1 MNTLVKALNEKLET
15 LGYNES
21 VRNNAISKMDI
32 SLIENKLNDVDD
44 YSKYIEVYQY
54 EEPCVEIIRAFLNTN
69 NSYIYSDVLEG
80 DIHTESAETAFR
92 TRFAVANYSLFKRSA
107 VITVAN
113 DFKTKIY
120 IYSPNQRTQAI
131 YEGKTYEDI
140 YKKERDSVTLEYKE
154 AFDRNRRLQEQK
166 TEEILT
172 MLISD
177 FVIDEM
183 IVKNIN
189 PRLKM
194 YDDPEKYAENIT
206 SYSLRFINNRTNRIE
221 IYEREPNLRR
231 LGNGVISGICS
242 NDPYIRLDE
251 IPTKTDF
258 ALDRISYYWL
268 LDNGKRQEEIS
279 IFTANKQ
286 YEYKSYSE
294 MKKNSVE
301 VKMII
306 DDIAK
311 SLKRTEHISE
321 DYSGYISE
329 IVKSLNIELV
339 NPTTSVIR
347 EGLEQDDVI
356 IPIAYRYRFLS
367 DPKEFEEKLYISLED
382 NLGRDYKYK
391 ISENAIEDLTRIGMK
406 LEYTDEKGESIK
418 RQSIAD
424 FNVNG
429 PTAIIR
435 KETFIDS
442 GRVSNLLAY
451 LYHDTDEAETDKLPI
466 PSVEVYIY
474 IPKEPSTTVCMYN
487 GTSLNFTLESMKEN
501 SSLYGDIVKEK
512 ESGYIEGGTS
522 LPGSTYVTVR
532 YINSKNEILK
542 ENKIGNLFPNSNFT
556 PEIIPII
563 NDVNGKEWRA
573 EQVRVDPL
581 IVNSD
586 PKLNVITLKYIER
599 YTRVTFSFINREG
612 KKIADDK
619 QEIIQVGETYDF
631 ENKKTIIANDKD
643 EWHLKFSRP
652 SKFIAKDSEDRNKV
666 ILVYDIERTDILIKY
681 LNKNTG
687 EELAESKR
695 STVAANKKYAIDV
708 PKYLLSKDN
717 LGWNYI
723 EGTDINI
730 LAKPNILNEV
740 DLYYT
745 EAKAPVTIVMKNEAG
760 IKLADDRI
768 ELVQIGKKFSYSFDD
783 DLTDYQ
789 CREWKIK
796 TEQKNNEIIVK
807 PEKEKN
813 VIEAIYVPVLAN
825 ITIKFVN
832 TENRPI
838 KSDNIESAQVGEMF
852 NSARLEE
859 ITDNYQKMWKCIDN
873 GGKIVVKSREV
884 ENEIILKYEPLMTTI
899 TIKYMD
905 AESNELMEPKKKT
918 MQVGSTYKDRPIE
931 KFTSNDGK
939 RWKVDLNKI
948 EEFVAKRYDEE
959 NIFSIYYDKETAK
972 VNLSFYDAYNNKLK
986 AEQEIEWQIGAKLET
1001 KMFERITDDKGQRWM
1016 IEASEPRN
1024 LIVKENN
1031 NHIKLIYGEVK
1042 AKVLVKH
1049 IDIKSGKP
1057 IIDNIITTVRL
1068 GGIYLPNIQKKV
1080 LDSNKWQWKYIG
1092 DEDISIVTKENEQEN
1107 IIVLN
1112 YEADT
1117 SKVVLKYQNQE
1128 NQKIRENSV
1137 KDVQIGKEIRID
1149 PILKFTD
1156 NIGLVWKYH
1165 SIKIDNKYVEEKEN
1179 NAIATYEP
1187 LISNIHIKFVNEND
1201 EDIVEEKIIKM
1212 QAGKTFVPDI
1222 IERLTDRENKVWVYN
1237 KISAEKIIV
1246 KENEKENEIKIVFT
1260 KLMSDIKVQLVDET
1274 ENLIAKENVVSKQ
1287 VGEIYVIPFESKY
1300 VDEEGKAWIL
1310 NRTEKEKITTNEN
1323 SEQNIIKVW
1332 YDKEMIGITLKYFS
1346 ILNENI
1352 KKDTSEKAQIGS
1364 VYKISPVKEIID
1376 EKTKL
1381 GWKLPDEYNETFKI
1395 QREEDKNIIN
1405 IKYEALKVKVTVKYK
1420 DEKGNDILE
1429 DTIYKEQVGTTFKP
1443 KIENVVTDKEDKEW
1457 LYGLAEETKIFGN
1470 FKAKTESVYVERDE
1484 NKNCIDLKYRPS
1496 LISVTIKYQEPLGRS
1511 VKQDKIVEAQIGSI
1525 YEAEIIDT
1533 IIDNQNVKWVYNPN
1547 SKPNIKVGHDEK
1559 ENIIV
1564 LAYEEEKA
1572 LVTYKYH
1579 DEYGNR
1585 LRSPKRKLVQIG
1597 STYQPEVENVIE
1609 DYQGRV
1615 WEYKAKSTNSL
1626 SVKEDESM
1634 NIIEVIYIP
1643 LKVDT
1648 VLRFVN
1654 LQGKQIVKDVV
1665 VKAQLGSEYTP
1676 DINEKITD
1684 DESRLFKFV
1693 KINPEE
1699 SKIKEIP
1706 VGALE
1711 SPNLFE
1717 LTYEAVYSNA
1727 VITYKTIDGK
1737 KIKQDDVKQLQVGTM
1752 FDPVPAQYIKD
1763 SEGIQWELI
1772 SKDIDSIR
1780 IMEDERQNVVS
1791 MVYEVAK
1798 AEITIRYKDM
1808 DGNSIFKSD
1817 ILQMEVGKEF
1827 VPEIKNELVDE
1838 NNKKWVFAMV
1848 EPVKLTVG
1856 SINNIINVTY
1866 QEKKVQVIVKYRT
1879 KDGKVIKED
1888 SRIKVQVGTRFE
1900 PKNTT
1905 RVIYDANE
1913 IWRFSYN
1920 EPSIIMVSENVSEN
1934 IITQV
1939 YTKEEREVE
1948 KQEENKPYYNPEVE
1962 KFIDKELVEETKQEE
1977 EREKEQKQ
1985 SVVEEKEIEFE
1996 ADNLKPLTKNIT
2008 LSNSEKIAI
2017 TQINEYNKQIMNKLN
2032 IAISDFNNVNYETLE
2047 NEITEMMNKE
2057 KQVVQKELQSL
2068 IENDKSGRDIL
2079 KIYEAVTEP
2088 ELEDKNF
2095 SNLQQRRSVLSADYF
2110 INNAITDVEQA
2121 MYICEKG
2128 KVEKEIECVTNAIER
2143 ASENT
2148 GKKNKGI
2155 NKDELIKIKIKLIYE
2170 KLIINNFNKAR
2181 STLKD
2186 DYFKNE
2192 ESRQLLPASVVV
2204 TIANTLPKQALKLL
2218 SKITNLTLEQE
2229 IELEALI
2236 EIMNTQQLG
2245 TLEILVQK
2253 IQDGKTRKLAMKYLK
2268 ELSK

>member
-1 MNTLVKALNEKLET
+1 MNTLVEALNEKLET

-21 VRNNAISKMDI
+21 VRNTVISKMDI

-44 YSKYIEVYQY
+44 YSKYIDVYQY
-54 EEPCVEIIRAFLNTN
+54 EEPCVEIIRAFLNIN
-69 NSYIYSDVLEG
+69 NSYIYSDLLEG
-80 DIHTESAETAFR
+80 DIHTVSAETAFK
-92 TRFAVANYSLFKRSA
+92 TRFAVADYSLSKRNA
-107 VITVAN
+107 VITVSN
-113 DFKTKIY
+113 DFKVKIY

-131 YEGKTYEDI
+131 NEGRTYEDV
-140 YKKERDSVTLEYKE
+140 YRKERDSVTLEYKE
-154 AFDRNRRLQEQK
+154 AFDRNRRLQTQK

-194 YDDPEKYAENIT
+194 YDDPDKYAENIT
-206 SYSLRFINNRTNRIE
+206 TYSLRFINNRTNRIE

-231 LGNGVISGICS
+231 LGNGVVAGVCS

-251 IPTKTDF
+251 IPIKTDF
-258 ALDRISYYWL
+258 LLNNISYYWL

-286 YEYKSYSE
+286 YEYTSYSE

-306 DDIAK
+306 DDVAK
-311 SLKRTEHISE
+311 SLRRTEHVTE

-329 IVKSLNIELV
+329 VIKSLNIELV

-356 IPIAYRYRFLS
+356 IPIAYRYKFLS

-391 ISENAIEDLTRIGMK
+391 ISENIIEDLTRIGTK
-406 LEYTDEKGESIK
+406 LEYTDEKGESVK

-424 FNVNG
+424 FNVNA

-435 KETFIDS
+435 KETFIDA
-442 GRVSNLLAY
+442 GRVPNLLAY

-466 PSVEVYIY
+466 PSVEVYVY
-474 IPKEPSTTVCMYN
+474 VPKEPSTSVCMYN
-487 GTSLNFTLESMKEN
+487 GTSLNFTLESMKET
-501 SSLYGDIVKEK
+501 SSMYGFETQKEN
-512 ESGYIEGGTS
+512 GYIEGGTS
-522 LPGSTYVTVR
+522 HPGSTYVTVR
-532 YINSKNEILK
+532 YVNSKNEILK
-542 ENKIGNLFPNSNFT
+542 ENKIGNLLPNSNFT

-581 IVNSD
+581 IINSD
-586 PKLNVITLKYIER
+586 PNLNIITLKYVER
-599 YTRVTFSFINREG
+599 FTRVSFSFINREG

-631 ENKKTIIANDKD
+631 ESKKTIIANDKD

-652 SKFIAKDSEDRNKV
+652 SKLIAKDSEDKNKV
-666 ILVYDIERTDILIKY
+666 ILVYDIERTDILIRY
-681 LNKNTG
+681 LNKNTN
-687 EELAESKR
+687 EELVESKR
-695 STVAANKKYAIDV
+695 STVAANKKYLIDV
-708 PKYLLSKDN
+708 PKYLLSKDG
-717 LGWNYI
+717 LGWNYV

-730 LAKPNILNEV
+730 LAKPNVLNEV

-745 EAKAPVTIVMKNEAG
+745 EAKVPVTITMKNESG
-760 IKLADDRI
+760 IKLTDDKI
-768 ELVQIGKKFSYSFDD
+768 ELMQIGKSFSYSFDD
-783 DLTDYQ
+783 ELTDYQ

-796 TEQKNNEIIVK
+796 TEQKNKEIVVK
-807 PEKEKN
+807 AEKEN
-813 VIEAIYVPVLAN
+813 NILEAIYKPVLAN
-825 ITIKFVN
+825 VTIKFVN
-832 TENRPI
+832 LENRPI
-838 KSDNIESAQVGEMF
+838 KSDKIESAQVGEMF
-852 NSARLEE
+852 NSESLDE
-859 ITDNYQKMWKCIDN
+859 ITDNYQKMWKCVDN
-873 GGKIVVKSREV
+873 GGKIVVKSLEV
-884 ENEIILKYEPLMTTI
+884 ENVIILKYEPLMTTI

-905 AESNELMEPKKKT
+905 SESNELMEPKKKT

-939 RWKVDLNKI
+939 QWKIDLDKI
-948 EEFVAKRYDEE
+948 EEFVAKRYEEE
-959 NIFSIYYDKETAK
+959 NVFSIYYDKENTK
-972 VNLSFYDAYNNKLK
+972 VNLAFYDAYNNKLK
-986 AEQEIEWQIGAKLET
+986 ADQEVDWQIGAKLET
-1001 KMFERITDDKGQRWM
+1001 KIFERITDDKGQRWM
-1016 IEASEPRN
+1016 IESSEPKN

-1031 NHIKLIYGEVK
+1031 NYVKLIYGEVK

-1057 IIDNIITTVRL
+1057 IIDNTITTVRL
-1068 GGIYLPNIQKKV
+1068 GGIYIPNIQSKV
-1080 LDSNKWQWKYIG
+1080 LDSNKWRWKYIG
-1092 DEDISIVTKENEQEN
+1092 DENISIVTKENEQEN

-1112 YEADT
+1112 YEPDT
-1117 SKVVLKYQNQE
+1117 SKVILKYQNQD
-1128 NQKIRENSV
+1128 NQKIREDSV

-1149 PILKFTD
+1149 PILKFADDT
-1156 NIGLVWKYH
+1156 GLVWKYR

-1179 NAIATYEP
+1179 NALATYEP
-1187 LISNIHIKFVNEND
+1187 LISNIHMRFVNEND
-1201 EDIVEEKIIKM
+1201 EDIVDEKVIKL
-1212 QAGKTFVPDI
+1212 QAGKKFVPEI
-1222 IERLTDRENKVWVYN
+1222 IERLTDKENKIWVYN

-1246 KENEKENEIKIVFT
+1246 KENEKENEIKITFT
-1260 KLMSDIKVQLVDET
+1260 KLMSDIKVHLVDE
-1274 ENLIAKENVVSKQ
+1274 EGSLIAKEKVFSKQ
-1287 VGEIYVIPFESKY
+1287 VGEIFVIPYENNY
-1300 VDEEGKAWIL
+1300 IDEEEKAWIL
-1310 NRTEKEKITTNEN
+1310 NRVDKEKITTNEN
-1323 SEQNIIKVW
+1323 QEQNTVKIW
-1332 YDKEMIGITLKYFS
+1332 YDKEMVGVTLKYFS
-1346 ILNENI
+1346 ILNEGI
-1352 KKDTSEKAQIGS
+1352 KKDTFEKAQIGS
-1364 VYKISPVKEIID
+1364 IYRPNPVKEIID

-1381 GWKLPDEYNETFKI
+1381 GWKLPDSYDEKLKI
-1395 QREEDKNIIN
+1395 NREESQNVIN
-1405 IKYEALKVKVTVKYK
+1405 IKYEPLKVNVTVRYK
-1420 DEKGNDILE
+1420 EENGNDIIE
-1429 DTIYKEQVGTTFKP
+1429 ETMYKEQVGTTFKP
-1443 KIENVVTDKEDKEW
+1443 KIENTIIDKEDKEW

-1470 FKAKTESVYVERDE
+1470 FKSKNESVYIERDE
-1484 NKNCIDLKYRPS
+1484 KKNHIDLKYRPS
-1496 LISVTIKYQEPLGRS
+1496 LIEVVIKYQEPLGRP
-1511 VKQDKIVEAQIGSI
+1511 VKQDKVVEAQIGSI

-1533 IIDNQNVKWVYNPN
+1533 IVDNQNVKWVYNPN
-1547 SKPNIKVGHDEK
+1547 SKPSIKVGHDEK
-1559 ENIIV
+1559 ENVIV

-1597 STYQPEVENVIE
+1597 SSYSPEVENIIE

-1626 SVKEDESM
+1626 EVKEDESL

-1654 LQGKQIVKDVV
+1654 LQGKQIVKDVI

-1676 DINEKITD
+1676 DINEKMTD
-1684 DESRLFKFV
+1684 DQSRLFKFV

-1727 VITYKTIDGK
+1727 VIKYKTIDGK
-1737 KIKQDDVKQLQVGTM
+1737 QIKPDDVKQLQVGTM
-1752 FDPVPAQYIKD
+1752 FDPIPAQFVKD
-1763 SEGIQWELI
+1763 EDGIQWELI

-1780 IMEDERQNVVS
+1780 IMEDERQNIVS

-1798 AEITIRYKDM
+1798 AEVTIRYKDM
-1808 DGNSIFKSD
+1808 DGNNIFKSD
-1817 ILQMEVGKEF
+1817 IIQMEVGKEF
-1827 VPEIKNELVDE
+1827 VPEIKDEIIDE

-1879 KDGKVIKED
+1879 KDGKAIKED

-1920 EPSIIMVSENVSEN
+1920 EPSIIVVSENVSEN
-1934 IITQV
+1934 VITQI
-1939 YTKEEREVE
+1939 YTKEEREIE

-1962 KFIDKELVEETKQEE
+1962 KFIDKELVAEAQQEE
-1977 EREKEQKQ
+1977 EKEEEQKKQTQDEKE
-1985 SVVEEKEIEFE
+1985 VEFE
-1996 ADNLKPLTKNIT
+1996 EDNLKILAKNISLT
-2008 LSNSEKIAI
+2008 NAEKTAI
-2017 TQINEYNKQIMNKLN
+2017 IKINECNKQIMSKLDF
-2032 IAISDFNNVNYETLE
+2032 AISNCNSVNYDSLE
-2047 NEITEMMNKE
+2047 NEIAELMNQE
-2057 KQVVQKELQSL
+2057 KQIVQSELNSL
-2068 IENDKSGRDIL
+2068 IENDKSGREIL
-2079 KIYEAVTEP
+2079 KIYEAITEP
-2088 ELEDKNF
+2088 ELEDINF
-2095 SNLQQRRSVLSADYF
+2095 SNLQQRRAVLSADYF
-2110 INNAITDVEQA
+2110 INNAITETEQA

-2128 KVEKEIECVTNAIER
+2128 KVEKEIECVTSAIER
-2143 ASENT
+2143 ANENV
-2148 GKKNKGI
+2148 GKKNKGL
-2155 NKDELIKIKIKLIYE
+2155 NKEDLIKIKIKLIYE

-2192 ESRQLLPASVVV
+2192 ESKQLLPAPVIVI
-2204 TIANTLPKQALKLL
+2204 IANTLPKQALKLL

-2229 IELEALI
+2229 IELEALV

-2245 TLEILVQK
+2245 TLETLTSK

-2268 ELSK
+2268 ELNK